1 MGPFVPGI
9 FVSTLSG
16 NRVGSEDLFI
26 WTARPHLK
34 AARRNIFLLILLAPV
49 DMSGRTGQLHGS
61 MLQQNKWTLLCVA

>member
-49 DMSGRTGQLHGS
+49 DMSGRTGQ
-61 MLQQNKWTLLCVA
+61 